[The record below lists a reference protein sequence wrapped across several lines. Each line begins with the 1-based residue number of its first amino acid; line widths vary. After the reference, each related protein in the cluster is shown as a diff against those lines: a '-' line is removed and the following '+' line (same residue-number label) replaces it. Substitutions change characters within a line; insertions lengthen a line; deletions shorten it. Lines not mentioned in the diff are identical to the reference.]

1 MQHKN
6 TSGGI
11 AALAAK
17 GRNGDS
23 TLVHMTHEEV
33 AALQRLA
40 KQNGTTL
47 TINPETGLP
56 EAFSLKSFLPMA
68 AGIAGSFFGIPPMVT
83 AGVLGG
89 GTALTSGDLS
99 KGLMAGLGAYGG
111 ANLAGGLG
119 IGATEALPPNML
131 PTEAAALKE
140 MGGVAAT
147 QAAPV
152 GLMDTAAANWDK
164 AKTGIESLGT
174 EAGRDAYVANMGGYK
189 GLAKSGLM
197 ALSPVLMDGVGG
209 GQQQQQQAPED
220 KGYLR
225 PYTLDRSPN
234 MSEYSGRG
242 ERRYFND
249 TWTPGTVTALAN
261 GGDVPG
267 YAGGGG
273 MFGGVGKLVSQVL
286 GAGGGGMAGATMNA
300 AAGGDGERAPK
311 DTDVQSIAQMLASR
325 GYFANGGGV
334 PAYTPSTNNPYM
346 SSAGQQM
353 QELAHGGIAALASGG
368 TLGSYSDG
376 GQALRGPGDGVS
388 DSIPATINGK
398 QPAKLADGEFVI
410 PARIV
415 SELGNGSTEAGTR
428 QLYAMLERIQKQRG
442 KTVGK
447 GKVAVDSKATQHL
460 PA

>member
-47 TINPETGLP
+47 TINPDTGLP

-140 MGGVAAT
+140 MGGAAAT

-152 GLMDTAAANWDK
+152 GLMDTAAANWDR

-174 EAGRDAYVANMGGYK
+174 EAGRDAYVANMDGYK

-197 ALSPVLMDGVGG
+197 ALSPVLMDGAGG
-209 GQQQQQQAPED
+209 GQQQQQAPED

-249 TWTPGTVTALAN
+249 TWTPGTVTALA
-261 GGDVPG
+261 D
-267 YAGGGG
+267 
-273 MFGGVGKLVSQVL
+273 
-286 GAGGGGMAGATMNA
+286 
-300 AAGGDGERAPK
+300 
-311 DTDVQSIAQMLASR
+311 
-325 GYFANGGGV
+325 GGGV
-334 PAYTPSTNNPYM
+334 PTYTPSTNDPYT
-346 SSAGQQM
+346 SLAGQQM

-388 DSIPATINGK
+388 DSIPAVIDGK
-398 QPAKLADGEFVI
+398 RPAKLASGEFVV
-410 PARIV
+410 PARAV
-415 SELGNGSTEAGTR
+415 SELGNGDTAAGTR

>member
-152 GLMDTAAANWDK
+152 GFMDTAAANWDK

-174 EAGRDAYVANMGGYK
+174 EAGRDAYVANMDGYK

-197 ALSPVLMDGVGG
+197 ALSPVLMDGAGG
-209 GQQQQQQAPED
+209 GQQQQQAPED

-249 TWTPGTVTALAN
+249 TWTPGTVTALA
-261 GGDVPG
+261 D
-267 YAGGGG
+267 
-273 MFGGVGKLVSQVL
+273 
-286 GAGGGGMAGATMNA
+286 
-300 AAGGDGERAPK
+300 
-311 DTDVQSIAQMLASR
+311 
-325 GYFANGGGV
+325 GGGV

>member
-1 MQHKN
+1 
-6 TSGGI
+6 
-11 AALAAK
+11 
-17 GRNGDS
+17 
-23 TLVHMTHEEV
+23 MTHEEV

-89 GTALTSGDLS
+89 GTALTSGNLG

-140 MGGVAAT
+140 MGGAAAT
-147 QAAPV
+147 QAAPT

-174 EAGRDAYVANMGGYK
+174 EAGRDAYVANMDGYK

-197 ALSPVLMDGVGG
+197 ALSPVLMDGIGG
-209 GQQQQQQAPED
+209 RQQQQQQAPED

-225 PYTLDRSPN
+225 SYTLDRSPN

-249 TWTPGTVTALAN
+249 TWTPGTVTALA
-261 GGDVPG
+261 D
-267 YAGGGG
+267 
-273 MFGGVGKLVSQVL
+273 
-286 GAGGGGMAGATMNA
+286 
-300 AAGGDGERAPK
+300 
-311 DTDVQSIAQMLASR
+311 
-325 GYFANGGGV
+325 GGGV
-334 PAYTPSTNNPYM
+334 PAYTPSTNDPYT
-346 SSAGQQM
+346 SLAGQQM
-353 QELAHGGIAALASGG
+353 QELAHGGIAALAGGG

-388 DSIPATINGK
+388 DSIPAVIDGK
-398 QPAKLADGEFVI
+398 QPAKLANDEFVV
-410 PARIV
+410 PARVV
-415 SELGNGSTEAGTR
+415 SELGNGSSAAGHR
-428 QLYAMLERIQKQRG
+428 QLYAMIDRIQNARK
-442 KTVGK
+442 KSIGK